1 MIKPNNLTK
10 QAVMAK
16 KHISTEERILE
27 VAREVFMEHGF
38 DGTSMQMIADAAGI
52 NKSLLHYY
60 YRTKERLFGQ
70 IFSKAFSQFIP
81 HLGVIFMSDMT
92 MKEKIYAF
100 VDRYMDVFLK
110 QPLIP
115 LFVMQELSKNPQH
128 LSELIRGAGID
139 PGLMIKNI
147 KIAMKKE
154 GIKMD
159 DPRQFFVNL
168 IGLCVFPFVAR
179 PLIQQ
184 MLFDNDKEAYHNFI
198 LKRKKEIPELFI
210 NAMNI
215 A

>member
-1 MIKPNNLTK
+1 
-10 QAVMAK
+10 MAK
-16 KHISTEERILE
+16 KHINTEEHILE

-38 DGTSMQMIADAAGI
+38 DGTSMQMIADVAGI
-52 NKSLLHYY
+52 HKSLLHYY

-92 MKEKIYAF
+92 LKEKIYAF

-128 LSELIRGAGID
+128 LGELIRGAGID

-147 KIAMKKE
+147 KIAMEKE

-159 DPRQFFVNL
+159 DPRQFFINL

-198 LKRKKEIPELFI
+198 LRRKKEIPELFI

>member
-1 MIKPNNLTK
+1 
-10 QAVMAK
+10 MAK

-38 DGTSMQMIADAAGI
+38 DGTSMQMIADTAGI

-139 PGLMIKNI
+139 PGLMMKNI
-147 KIAMKKE
+147 NIAMEKE
-154 GIKMD
+154 GITMD

-198 LKRKKEIPELFI
+198 LKRKKEVPEFII